1 MDTITLRTFFLWC
14 TIINGI
20 VLIFSSLVCVF
31 ARDWL
36 YPIHNRFFNI
46 PRETV
51 NTMCYSFIALYKIL
65 FLVFNLVPYIALLI
79 IGLS

>member
-1 MDTITLRTFFLWC
+1 MDILTVRTFFLWC
-14 TIINGI
+14 TIINGVI
-20 VLIFSSLVCVF
+20 LIGSSLVCIFV
-31 ARDWL
+31 RDWL
-36 YPIHNRFFNI
+36 YPVHSRFFDI

-79 IGLS
+79 IG